1 MLKRGII
8 ICCVFL
14 TASCLFANDLP
25 FKSGE
30 ELKFDIH
37 YKYGLIMM
45 KAGTANYR
53 LERNNYN
60 GENSY
65 KSVLDFKT
73 TSFFDSFFKVR
84 DTISSH
90 ISENIEPFYHLR
102 IINEGKTFFKEEV
115 IFKKSDSSFSEAR
128 IRREN
133 KTALRFDT
141 ILTVNNLAYDIL
153 NIFVFART
161 LDYKHL
167 KIGQNFKLST
177 FIGKEKVN
185 IVVHFDGQSIIDKS
199 ETLKYKAYKLSID
212 ITDEVFSSPK
222 SAMEAWISDDDN
234 HIPLK
239 LKAKLKIGAAEA
251 DLVMYKNLKYPF
263 SSEIKI
269 PVR

>member
-1 MLKRGII
+1 V
-8 ICCVFL
+8 CV
-14 TASCLFANDLP
+14 TATCLFANDLP
-25 FKSGE
+25 FKSKE

-53 LERNNYN
+53 IERNNYN
-60 GENSY
+60 GEQSY

-90 ISENIEPFYHLR
+90 INENIEPLYHSR
-102 IINEGKTFFKEEV
+102 TINEGKTFFKEEV
-115 IFKKSDSSFSEAR
+115 IFKKFDSSFSEAR
-128 IRREN
+128 VRREN
-133 KTALRFDT
+133 KTALKFDT
-141 ILTVNNLAYDIL
+141 VLAVNNLAYDIL
-153 NIFVFART
+153 NIFMFART
-161 LDYKHL
+161 LDYKNL
-167 KIGQNFKLST
+167 KIGQNFQLST

-185 IVVHFDGQSIIDKS
+185 VVVHFDGQSIVNKS
-199 ETLKYKAYKLSID
+199 ETIKYKSYKLTID

-222 SAMEAWISDDDN
+222 SALEVWISDDDN

-251 DLVMYKNLKYPF
+251 DLATYKNLKYPF

-269 PVR
+269 PAR